1 MVSFSC
7 ENCGDVLT
15 KKKLDQHHRQCRGSS
30 FTCLDCMVHFRGTD
44 YRSHTS
50 CVSEAQKYQGALYK
64 EKTPKQ
70 LKKSVKINPTPS
82 SLVPRKAYVE
92 DALDGDSHNAITIVD
107 APPEA
112 PTPPPAVS
120 AKNTQPVNVFDF
132 LVNEETPNASKI
144 SLGGSH
150 AQMEM
155 KPHARPLFN
164 ANPLSSSDSGT
175 DHEYD
180 SAYERHG
187 YTYGADPIPATS
199 SLKRIE
205 YQTPAPK
212 SQSQT
217 ATRRDSHIY
226 ELDGAERKSTDKKR
240 KRTPVEELDLTAA
253 RPSSRHQSA
262 DLMMVDAPTPLL
274 THSGLTGGLNRL
286 LSTKP
291 VAANDRL
298 PPSPEYS
305 TSTSHQ
311 QNPSPP
317 SPVTRKKRVVTT
329 FDGQKVRKTESGAL
343 VRVRKGTGSRRASDE
358 STRPRKQHRLLT
370 ENGEDRHRREGSMT
384 TTTSSRPSKR
394 SSVKTIEYHAHTTS
408 STNGQ
413 QNGSNQMVIYRT
425 RAELFLSF
433 VNKGPESETGCSV
446 NKALKRYHRER
457 GERGLGLAK
466 QEEEK
471 ELWKS
476 LRVRRNERGEAV
488 ILGL

>member
-1 MVSFSC
+1 
-7 ENCGDVLT
+7 
-15 KKKLDQHHRQCRGSS
+15 
-30 FTCLDCMVHFRGTD
+30 MVHFRGTD

-64 EKTPKQ
+64 EKPPKQ
-70 LKKSVKINPTPS
+70 LKKSVKINATTT

-92 DALDGDSHNAITIVD
+92 DALDGDTENAITIVN

-132 LVNEETPNASKI
+132 LVNEDTPNASI
-144 SLGGSH
+144 VSIGGSH

-155 KPHARPLFN
+155 KPHAPPLFD
-164 ANPLSSSDSGT
+164 ANPPSSSDSGT

-187 YTYGADPIPATS
+187 YTYGTDPVPATS
-199 SLKRIE
+199 TLKRIE
-205 YQTPAPK
+205 YQTPASK
-212 SQSQT
+212 SYSQ
-217 ATRRDSHIY
+217 ASASRDSNIY

-253 RPSSRHQSA
+253 RPSSRHASA
-262 DLMMVDAPTPLL
+262 DAMMVDAPTPLL

-286 LSTKP
+286 LSTKS
-291 VAANDRL
+291 VGNSKL

-305 TSTSHQ
+305 TSNSQQ

-317 SPVTRKKRVVTT
+317 SPVTRKKRVVTI
-329 FDGQKVRKTESGAL
+329 DGEKVRKTESGAL

-358 STRPRKQHRLLT
+358 SNRPRKHHRLLT
-370 ENGEDRHRREGSMT
+370 ENGEDRYRREGSA
-384 TTTSSRPSKR
+384 TSSRPSKR
-394 SSVKTIEYHAHTTS
+394 TSVKTIEYHPS
-408 STNGQ
+408 SSNTANGQ
-413 QNGSNQMVIYRT
+413 GSHQNQMVVYRT

-457 GERGLGLAK
+457 GDHGLGK

-471 ELWKS
+471 ALWKS
-476 LRVRRNERGEAV
+476 LRVRRNERGEIV
-488 ILGL
+488 ILGS